1 MPDHIRLDASQLDAV
16 IAEFDATPKQ
26 ALAASKRA
34 IRKTAK
40 FGQGRVARAIAG
52 AHGIRQ
58 KVLKE
63 RARVTVSKVKADARY
78 GVSAYIWVGT
88 VPLRASDV
96 GKPRQTRA
104 GVTVGKHKFPGAFIA
119 TMESGHTG
127 VFKRQ
132 GIKRVMDE
140 GRYAGTGILRQE
152 IQEQT
157 VTLPRARAAMESV
170 RDREIVPRLLEL
182 MRQELNYEVNV
193 RARARR

>member
-1 MPDHIRLDASQLDAV
+1 VPDHIRLDASQLDAV

-52 AHGIRQ
+52 AHGFPQ
-58 KVLKE
+58 KALKK
-63 RARVTVSKVKADARY
+63 RSRVTVSKVKADARF

-96 GKPRQTRA
+96 GKPRPTRA
-104 GVTVGKHKFPGAFIA
+104 GVTVGKHKFPGAFVA
-119 TMESGHTG
+119 TMASGHTG

-132 GIKRVMDE
+132 GIKRVMAR
-140 GRYAGTGILRQE
+140 GRYVGTGILRQE